1 MQQREFLTR
10 ARKALIKHGIIGSR
24 AKALL
29 EEWNDHLQSEVE
41 KLVAGGQDRESS
53 YKDACKALGEPES
66 LVDSAAKQLAMESWQ
81 GRNPVLSSGI
91 LSVVVFL
98 LGIFAMYAG
107 PLLLLLSWK
116 NLSAEIIQSLITFIN
131 TLPWIVGL
139 CWLAYHSRKMPL
151 GWKGLWF
158 VTAFTA
164 IVPGFL
170 GACFFEPPVNGP
182 GTGRLGFTVGLGTYR
197 PVGFILQCIIT
208 FGLTS
213 FFWWYQTRG
222 KKLED
227 GNQFLQETSS

>member
-1 MQQREFLTR
+1 MQQREFLGR

-53 YKDACKALGEPES
+53 YQDACKALGEPES
-66 LVDSAAKQLAMESWQ
+66 LVNSAAKQLTMESWQ

-98 LGIFAMYAG
+98 LGILVMVAG
-107 PLLLLLSWK
+107 GSLLKANFDYLSPEMIK
-116 NLSAEIIQSLITFIN
+116 YLVTLID
-131 TLPWIVGL
+131 TLPWLL
-139 CWLAYHSRKMPL
+139 CLGWLAYHARKMPL

-164 IVPGFL
+164 IIPSF
-170 GACFFEPPVNGP
+170 
-182 GTGRLGFTVGLGTYR
+182 LGFTCDSPNRTMTVFMAFLPIGSISK
-197 PVGFILQCIIT
+197 FIIT
-208 FGLTS
+208 FGIS
-213 FFWWYQTRG
+213 FFFWWYQTRG
-222 KKLED
+222 KKLEG

>member
-53 YKDACKALGEPES
+53 YQAACKSLGEPES

-91 LSVVVFL
+91 LSLVVFI
-98 LGIFAMYAG
+98 LGILVMVAG
-107 PLLLLLSWK
+107 GSLLKAYFDYLSPEMIK
-116 NLSAEIIQSLITFIN
+116 HLVTLID
-131 TLPWIVGL
+131 TLPWLL
-139 CWLAYHSRKMPL
+139 CLGWLAYHARKMPL

-158 VTAFTA
+158 VTVFTA
-164 IVPGFL
+164 IIPSF
-170 GACFFEPPVNGP
+170 
-182 GTGRLGFTVGLGTYR
+182 LGFTCDSPNRTMTVFMAFLPIGSISK
-197 PVGFILQCIIT
+197 FIIT
-208 FGLTS
+208 FGIS
-213 FFWWYQTRG
+213 FFFCWYQTRG

-227 GNQFLQETSS
+227 GNHLHT

>member
-1 MQQREFLTR
+1 MQQRKFLAR

-53 YKDACKALGEPES
+53 YQDACKALGEPES

-98 LGIFAMYAG
+98 LGIFAMVSG
-107 PLLLLLSWK
+107 GSLLKVNFDYLSP
-116 NLSAEIIQSLITFIN
+116 EIIKYLVTLIDTM
-131 TLPWIVGL
+131 PWLL
-139 CWLAYHSRKMPL
+139 CLGWLAYHARKMPL

-164 IVPGFL
+164 IIPSF
-170 GACFFEPPVNGP
+170 
-182 GTGRLGFTVGLGTYR
+182 LGFTCDSPNRTMTVFMAFLPIGSISK
-197 PVGFILQCIIT
+197 FIIT
-208 FGLTS
+208 FGITL
-213 FFWWYQTRG
+213 FFWWFQTRN

-227 GNQFLQETSS
+227 ESHLVS

>member
-1 MQQREFLTR
+1 MQQRKFLAR

-29 EEWNDHLQSEVE
+29 EEWNDHLESEVE

-53 YKDACKALGEPES
+53 YQDACKALGEPES

-91 LSVVVFL
+91 LSLVVFL
-98 LGIFAMYAG
+98 LGILVMVAG
-107 PLLLLLSWK
+107 GSLLKANFDYLSPEMIK
-116 NLSAEIIQSLITFIN
+116 YLVTLID
-131 TLPWIVGL
+131 TLPWLL
-139 CWLAYHSRKMPL
+139 CLGWLAYHARKMPL

-164 IVPGFL
+164 IIPSF
-170 GACFFEPPVNGP
+170 
-182 GTGRLGFTVGLGTYR
+182 LGFTCDSPNRTMTVFMAFLPIGSISK
-197 PVGFILQCIIT
+197 FIIT
-208 FGLTS
+208 FGLTL
-213 FFWWYQTRG
+213 FFWWLQTRG

-227 GNQFLQETSS
+227 GNHFLQ

>member
-29 EEWNDHLQSEVE
+29 EEWNDHLESEVE

-53 YKDACKALGEPES
+53 YQAACKSLGEPES

-91 LSVVVFL
+91 LSLVVFI
-98 LGIFAMYAG
+98 LGILVMVAG
-107 PLLLLLSWK
+107 GSLLKAYFDYLSPEMIK
-116 NLSAEIIQSLITFIN
+116 HLVTLID
-131 TLPWIVGL
+131 TLPWLL
-139 CWLAYHSRKMPL
+139 CLGWLAYHARKMPL

-158 VTAFTA
+158 VTVFTA
-164 IVPGFL
+164 IIPSF
-170 GACFFEPPVNGP
+170 
-182 GTGRLGFTVGLGTYR
+182 LGFTCDSPNRTMTVFMAFLPIGSISK
-197 PVGFILQCIIT
+197 FIIT
-208 FGLTS
+208 FGIS
-213 FFWWYQTRG
+213 FFFCWYQTRG

-227 GNQFLQETSS
+227 GNHLHS

>member
-10 ARKALIKHGIIGSR
+10 AQKALIKHGIIGSR

-53 YKDACKALGEPES
+53 YQDACKALGEPES

-91 LSVVVFL
+91 LSLVVFI
-98 LGIFAMYAG
+98 LGILVMVAG
-107 PLLLLLSWK
+107 GSLLKAYFDYLSPEMIK
-116 NLSAEIIQSLITFIN
+116 HLVTLID
-131 TLPWIVGL
+131 TLPWLL
-139 CWLAYHSRKMPL
+139 CLGWLAYHARKMPL

-158 VTAFTA
+158 VTVFTA
-164 IVPGFL
+164 IIPSF
-170 GACFFEPPVNGP
+170 
-182 GTGRLGFTVGLGTYR
+182 LGFTCDSPNRTMTVFMAFLPIGSISK
-197 PVGFILQCIIT
+197 FIIT

-213 FFWWYQTRG
+213 FFWWFQTRN

-227 GNQFLQETSS
+227 ESHLVS

>member
-29 EEWNDHLQSEVE
+29 EEWNDHLESEVE

-53 YKDACKALGEPES
+53 YQDACKALGEPES

-98 LGIFAMYAG
+98 LGIFAMVAG
-107 PLLLLLSWK
+107 GSLLKAYFDYLSPEMIK
-116 NLSAEIIQSLITFIN
+116 YLVTLID
-131 TLPWIVGL
+131 TLPWLL
-139 CWLAYHSRKMPL
+139 CLGWLAYHARKMPL

-164 IVPGFL
+164 IIPSF
-170 GACFFEPPVNGP
+170 
-182 GTGRLGFTVGLGTYR
+182 LGFTCDSPNRTMTVFMAFLPIGSISK
-197 PVGFILQCIIT
+197 FIIT
-208 FGLTS
+208 FGLTL
-213 FFWWYQTRG
+213 FFWWFQTRG

-227 GNQFLQETSS
+227 KNQIVS

>member
-1 MQQREFLTR
+1 MQQRKFLAR

-53 YKDACKALGEPES
+53 YQDACKALGEPES

-91 LSVVVFL
+91 LSLVVFI
-98 LGIFAMYAG
+98 LGILVMVAG
-107 PLLLLLSWK
+107 GSLLKAYFDYLSPEMIK
-116 NLSAEIIQSLITFIN
+116 HLVTLID
-131 TLPWIVGL
+131 TLPWLL
-139 CWLAYHSRKMPL
+139 CLGWLAYHARKMPL

-158 VTAFTA
+158 VTVFTA
-164 IVPGFL
+164 IIPSF
-170 GACFFEPPVNGP
+170 
-182 GTGRLGFTVGLGTYR
+182 LGFTCDSPNRTMTVFMAFLPIGSISK
-197 PVGFILQCIIT
+197 FIIT
-208 FGLTS
+208 FGLTL
-213 FFWWYQTRG
+213 FFWWFQTRG

-227 GNQFLQETSS
+227 ESHLVS

>member
-1 MQQREFLTR
+1 MQQHKFLAR
-10 ARKALIKHGIIGSR
+10 ARKALIKHGIIGTR

-29 EEWNDHLQSEVE
+29 EEWNDHLESEVE

-53 YKDACKALGEPES
+53 YQDACKALGEPES

-98 LGIFAMYAG
+98 LGIFAMVG
-107 PLLLLLSWK
+107 GGSLLKANFDYLSP
-116 NLSAEIIQSLITFIN
+116 EIIKYLVTLID
-131 TLPWIVGL
+131 TLPWLL
-139 CWLAYHSRKMPL
+139 CLGWLAYHARKMPL

-164 IVPGFL
+164 IIPSF
-170 GACFFEPPVNGP
+170 
-182 GTGRLGFTVGLGTYR
+182 LGFTCDSPNRTMTVFMAFLPIGSISK
-197 PVGFILQCIIT
+197 FIIT
-208 FGLTS
+208 FGLTL
-213 FFWWYQTRG
+213 FFWWFQTRG

-227 GNQFLQETSS
+227 ESHLVS

>member
-53 YKDACKALGEPES
+53 YQDACKALGEPES

-91 LSVVVFL
+91 LSIVVFL
-98 LGIFAMYAG
+98 LGIFAMVAG
-107 PLLLLLSWK
+107 GTLLKTNFDYLSSEMLK
-116 NLSAEIIQSLITFIN
+116 HLVTLIG
-131 TLPWIVGL
+131 TLPWLL
-139 CWLAYHSRKMPL
+139 CLGWLAYHTRKMPL

-158 VTAFTA
+158 VATFTA
-164 IVPGFL
+164 IIPGFL
-170 GACFFEPPVNGP
+170 GFACDSTNRTMSVFMAFPPS
-182 GTGRLGFTVGLGTYR
+182 
-197 PVGFILQCIIT
+197 GFILKFIIT
-208 FGLTS
+208 FGIS
-213 FFWWYQTRG
+213 FFFWWYQTRG
-222 KKLED
+222 KKLEN
-227 GNQFLQETSS
+227 GNQFLQ

>member
-10 ARKALIKHGIIGSR
+10 TRKALIKHGIIGSR

-53 YKDACKALGEPES
+53 YQAACKALGEPES

-91 LSVVVFL
+91 LSLVVFI
-98 LGIFAMYAG
+98 LGILVMVAG
-107 PLLLLLSWK
+107 GSLLKAYFDYLSPEMIK
-116 NLSAEIIQSLITFIN
+116 HLVTLID
-131 TLPWIVGL
+131 TLPWLL
-139 CWLAYHSRKMPL
+139 CLGWLAYHARKMPL

-164 IVPGFL
+164 IIPSL
-170 GACFFEPPVNGP
+170 
-182 GTGRLGFTVGLGTYR
+182 LGFTCDSPGRSMTV
-197 PVGFILQCIIT
+197 FIAIVHPFGVESFLPIGSISKCIIT
-208 FGLTS
+208 FGIS
-213 FFWWYQTRG
+213 FFFCWYQTRG

-227 GNQFLQETSS
+227 GNHLHT

>member
-1 MQQREFLTR
+1 MQQREFLER

-53 YKDACKALGEPES
+53 YQDACKALGEPES

-98 LGIFAMYAG
+98 LGIFAMVTG
-107 PLLLLLSWK
+107 GSLLKVNLEYLSPEMLK
-116 NLSAEIIQSLITFIN
+116 NLVTLIG
-131 TLPWIVGL
+131 TLPWLL
-139 CWLAYHSRKMPL
+139 CLGWLAYHARKMPL

-164 IVPGFL
+164 IIPSL
-170 GACFFEPPVNGP
+170 
-182 GTGRLGFTVGLGTYR
+182 LGFTCDSTSRSMTVFIAIVH
-197 PVGFILQCIIT
+197 PFGFESFLPIGSILKCIIT
-208 FGLTS
+208 LGLTS

-222 KKLED
+222 KKLES
-227 GNQFLQETSS
+227 GNHLQS

>member
-53 YKDACKALGEPES
+53 YQNACKALGEPES

-91 LSVVVFL
+91 LSMVVFL
-98 LGIFAMYAG
+98 LGILVMTGGGFLLIAG
-107 PLLLLLSWK
+107 WK
-116 NLSAEIIQSLITFIN
+116 NLSNEIMQSLITFIN

-139 CWLAYHSRKMPL
+139 CWLAYHARKMPL

-164 IVPGFL
+164 IVPSFMGF
-170 GACFFEPPVNGP
+170 FFEPPTNGP
-182 GTGRLGFTVGLGTYR
+182 GTGSMGFFFAWITYK
-197 PVGFILQCIIT
+197 PFDFILKFIIT

-227 GNQFLQETSS
+227 GNHLQS